1 MVACIL
7 RAPASIQATGAERGG
22 WLGAN
27 PMSRWGSLFIRE
39 VNMALGG
46 VLAVAVVAAGAHYVS
61 VVHEMHRMKQEL
73 CGVNLT
79 LLVSRNP
86 YLKLDPPPADPCAA
100 LMTLTGERVTMPAPA
115 RRRTGV

>member
-1 MVACIL
+1 MV
-7 RAPASIQATGAERGG
+7 G
-22 WLGAN
+22 WRGAN
-27 PMSRWGSLFIRE
+27 PMSRRGSPFIRE
-39 VNMALGG
+39 VNVALAGLLS
-46 VLAVAVVAAGAHYVS
+46 VVVVAAGAHYIS

-100 LMTLTGERVTMPAPA
+100 LMTLTGEQVTMRAPAPRLPRSGSAGRATDAA
-115 RRRTGV
+115 RPRADGRG

>member
-1 MVACIL
+1 
-7 RAPASIQATGAERGG
+7 
-22 WLGAN
+22 
-27 PMSRWGSLFIRE
+27 MSRWGSLFIRE

-46 VLAVAVVAAGAHYVS
+46 LLAVAVVAAGVHYVS

-100 LMTLTGERVTMPAPA
+100 LMTLTGEQVTMPAPA
-115 RRRTGV
+115 SRLHRSGSAGRATDAARPGVDGRG